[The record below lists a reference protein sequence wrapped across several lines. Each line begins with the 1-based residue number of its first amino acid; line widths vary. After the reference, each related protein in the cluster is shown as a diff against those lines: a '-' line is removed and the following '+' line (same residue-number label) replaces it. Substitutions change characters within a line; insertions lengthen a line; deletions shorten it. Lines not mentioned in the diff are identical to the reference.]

1 MSLFADFIPTGPG
14 KQPAKVRGGGKDD
27 DDDDDNV
34 SPFSDSWTEAETANP
49 ASPVRYGRC
58 VALVSDLKALC
69 CGRIGNNGN
78 VFCGAIGSKGCP
90 SSHENKVSVLEAR
103 KTTGAAALYYMSR
116 SSTKIK
122 FSVDPMLDAA
132 NLDTMEIE
140 GLLQANFK
148 DLGDWMHE
156 VEARTEALLT
166 GVSLALARS
175 TVKKPAVFNKL
186 DDDEDMEDVAHGLT
200 DMFHKAALATPES
213 VSDQKPAAVELK
225 DAGWLTL
232 VDKQIE
238 TWMSSANQKLKED
251 VKDLTTKYQMVCTQ
265 VGSPSVHFARAGKS
279 IWEAIEDTGA
289 LDLMKAVQDP
299 VKLKSL
305 QEAVFQ
311 NQDFKK
317 YLTSTK
323 DAVQNITDRVSKLE
337 LSNANRSTA
346 PATATSL
353 FDSFHVGGAAAPP
366 AAAPNGDTLT
376 RLAQKVADLER
387 AKNGSSSRG
396 EITVVFKDQVFTS
409 TRDVRSA
416 FRMSTAST
424 SLVRPSMVYDA
435 YVLFDLVA
443 DRVFGYPDERKFSP
457 DKAHRLNRSVKD
469 LLHIQSSTLSGLP
482 NFFDGSKSSKIFMDG
497 NIKGSKASVF
507 SNIKSHDIWG
517 PMGTPNN
524 CVRVAAERAL
534 DSIKLEYLNN
544 PREGVDASVTVL
556 LDAMLVR
563 SVEFVK
569 AVFLF
574 LTNEYET
581 LKLYFSEGDKCWNFL
596 CNCVKQVFS
605 SEFHVARAVSSSADH
620 MNCDG
625 TNVNVIWTALR
636 TISIQ
641 EDFLR
646 VGFENHSGLSSA
658 YSRFMLTHM
667 PNKDVTKLQ
676 TEMEGTVKK
685 VKAMEEKLTKVE
697 GLANSAVSKAAAAGG
712 GKKKKET

>member
-14 KQPAKVRGGGKDD
+14 SA
-27 DDDDDNV
+27 N
-34 SPFSDSWTEAETANP
+34 TAP
-49 ASPVRYGRC
+49 PVRYGRC
-58 VALVSDLKALC
+58 VALVNDLEALC

-78 VFCGAIGSKGCP
+78 VFCGAVGSKGCP
-90 SSHENKVSVLEAR
+90 TSHENKVAVLEAR
-103 KTTGAAALYYMSR
+103 KATGAAALYYMSR
-116 SSTKIK
+116 SSTKVK
-122 FSVDPMLDAA
+122 LSVDPMLDAA
-132 NLDTMEIE
+132 NLDTMEIA

-148 DLGDWMHE
+148 DQGDWMHE

-166 GVSLALARS
+166 GVSLAIARS
-175 TVKKPAVFNKL
+175 TVKKPAVFSKM
-186 DDDEDMEDVAHGLT
+186 DDEEDMEDVAHGLT
-200 DMFHKAALATPES
+200 DMFDKAALNSPER
-213 VSDQKPAAVELK
+213 VSDQKPAAIEPK
-225 DAGWLTL
+225 EEGWLTL

-238 TWMSSANQKLKED
+238 AWMSSANQKLEKD
-251 VKDLTTKYQMVCTQ
+251 VEDLTTKYQMLCTQ
-265 VGSPSVHFARAGKS
+265 VGNPSVHLARAGQS

-289 LDLMKAVQDP
+289 PDLMKVVQDP
-299 VKLKSL
+299 VKLKDL

-317 YLTSTK
+317 YLKSTK
-323 DAVQNITDRVSKLE
+323 DTVQSITDRISKLE
-337 LSNANRSTA
+337 LANANRSTA

-353 FDSFHVGGAAAPP
+353 FDSFHVGVAAPPP
-366 AAAPNGDTLT
+366 AAAPNGDTLAK
-376 RLAQKVADLER
+376 LAQKVADLER
-387 AKNGSSSRG
+387 AKNGNSSRG
-396 EITVVFKDQVFTS
+396 EITVVFKDRVFTS
-409 TRDVRSA
+409 PRDVRSA
-416 FRMSTAST
+416 FRMNPTST
-424 SLVRPSMVYDA
+424 SL
-435 YVLFDLVA
+435 
-443 DRVFGYPDERKFSP
+443 
-457 DKAHRLNRSVKD
+457 
-469 LLHIQSSTLSGLP
+469 I
-482 NFFDGSKSSKIFMDG
+482 
-497 NIKGSKASVF
+497 
-507 SNIKSHDIWG
+507 
-517 PMGTPNN
+517 PNN

-544 PREGVDASVTVL
+544 PREGLDASVTVL

-574 LTNEYET
+574 LSNEYET

-667 PNKDVTKLQ
+667 PNKAVTKLQ

-685 VKAMEEKLTKVE
+685 VKAIEEKLTKVE
-697 GLANSAVSKAAAAGG
+697 GLANSAISKAAAAGG
-712 GKKKKET
+712 GKKKKEI

>member
-14 KQPAKVRGGGKDD
+14 KQPAKVCWGGRD
-27 DDDDDNV
+27 DDDDDNNV
-34 SPFSDSWTEAETANP
+34 SPLADSWTEAGTANY
-49 ASPVRYGRC
+49 ASPVRYRRC
-58 VALVSDLKALC
+58 VALVNDLGALC

-78 VFCGAIGSKGCP
+78 VFCGAVGSKGCP
-90 SSHENKVSVLEAR
+90 TSHENKMSVLEAR
-103 KTTGAAALYYMSR
+103 KATGAAALYYMSR
-116 SSTKIK
+116 SSAKIK
-122 FSVDPMLDAA
+122 LSVDPMLDAA

-148 DLGDWMHE
+148 DQGDWMHE
-156 VEARTEALLT
+156 VEARTQALLT
-166 GVSLALARS
+166 GVSLAIARS
-175 TVKKPAVFNKL
+175 TVKKPAVFNKM
-186 DDDEDMEDVAHGLT
+186 DNDEDMEDVTHGLT
-200 DMFHKAALATPES
+200 DMFNQAALDSPERA
-213 VSDQKPAAVELK
+213 SDKKPAAIEPK
-225 DAGWLTL
+225 EEGWMTL

-238 TWMSSANQKLKED
+238 KWMSSAHQKLKED
-251 VKDLTTKYQMVCTQ
+251 VRDLTTKYQMLCTQ
-265 VGSPSVHFARAGKS
+265 VGSPSAHLARAGQS
-279 IWEAIEDTGA
+279 IWEAIKDTGA
-289 LDLMKAVQDP
+289 PDLMKAVQDP
-299 VKLKSL
+299 YQLKAL

-317 YLTSTK
+317 YLKSTK
-323 DAVQNITDRVSKLE
+323 DTVQSITDRISNLE
-337 LSNANRSTA
+337 LANANQSTA
-346 PATATSL
+346 PAIATSL
-353 FDSFHVGGAAAPP
+353 FDSFHVGVLAPSP
-366 AAAPNGDTLT
+366 AAAPAV
-376 RLAQKVADLER
+376 LAQKVADLER
-387 AKNGSSSRG
+387 AKNGNSSRG

-409 TRDVRSA
+409 PRDVRSV
-416 FRMSTAST
+416 FRMSPTST
-424 SLVRPSMVYDA
+424 SLVRLSMVYDA
-435 YVLFDLVA
+435 YILFDLVA

-497 NIKGSKASVF
+497 SIKGSKASVF

-517 PMGTPNN
+517 PFGTPNN

-544 PREGVDASVTVL
+544 PREGLDASVTVL

-574 LTNEYET
+574 LSNEYET

-667 PNKDVTKLQ
+667 PNIAVTKLQ
-676 TEMEGTVKK
+676 TEMESTVKK
-685 VKAMEEKLTKVE
+685 VKAAEEKLTKVE
-697 GLANSAVSKAAAAGG
+697 GLANSAISKAAAAGG
-712 GKKKKET
+712 GKKKKEI